1 MSARYTTLATAVA
14 LAVAFSSPVD
24 ALTITRAFSGL
35 WVDAAEPSR
44 GLGAEVIA
52 GATGPELHAYWF
64 TRDAAGK
71 PVWIRAQGPIKGARA
86 VLDASVASASTPV
99 HWGKVTASFVDCGH
113 GTLAFQPDDSRQRT
127 APSNLVR
134 AAASSADACTGGL
147 SDDHVASNDV
157 RIVQFLGNT
166 GVVPAASGKLR
177 FEDRGDRTDFK
188 VQVEDLPV
196 GTYSLRVAGT
206 ERAALNVVAA
216 AIGTFAEA
224 EFRSPVEPGKILLDF
239 DPRKQLIEVVQGST
253 VFLARTFDGDG
264 RDDHAN
270 PGGTF
275 ERYVLELETSNDGPQ
290 MRAVL
295 DDGRG
300 RSEFSVELED
310 FAVGRYT
317 VLVNGAERGSID
329 VVAVEGG
336 TEGEIEFRDP
346 PEPGH
351 VDLDFDPR
359 GQSIAIA
366 TNGAIVLSG
375 NFPSVPTNSVGHGGG
390 NDDPPGDDHGGGG
403 NDDPPGD
410 DHGGGGSDDPPGDD
424 HGGGGNDDRPGDD
437 TAVAVTTTHPVTTM
451 AVAAVAVTA
460 GIEA

>member
-1 MSARYTTLATAVA
+1 MEALMSARYTTLAAAVT
-14 LAVAFSSPVD
+14 LAVAFSAPVD

-35 WVDAAEPSR
+35 WVDAAQPAR
-44 GLGAEVIA
+44 GLGAEVVA

-71 PVWIRAQGPIKGARA
+71 PVWIKAQGPIKGNVA
-86 VLDASVASASTPV
+86 VLDASVASVSPTV
-99 HWGKVTASFVDCGH
+99 HWGKVTASFDDCGH

-127 APSNLVR
+127 AASSIVR
-134 AAASSADACTGGL
+134 ASASSTDACTGGL

-166 GVVPAASGKLR
+166 GVVPAASGKAR

-188 VQVEDLPV
+188 VQVEDLPA
-196 GTYSLRVAGT
+196 GAYSLRVAGT
-206 ERAALNVVAA
+206 ERATLNVVAA
-216 AIGTFAEA
+216 SIGTFAEA
-224 EFRSPVEPGKILLDF
+224 EFRSPVEPGKLLLDF
-239 DPRKQLIEVVQGST
+239 DPRAQLVEVVQGST
-253 VFLARTFDGDG
+253 VFLSRTFAGG
-264 RDDHAN
+264 ARDDDAN
-270 PGGTF
+270 PGGTL
-275 ERYVLELETSNDGPQ
+275 ERYVLELEAANDGPQ

-310 FAVGRYT
+310 FAPGRYT
-317 VLVNGAERGSID
+317 LLVNGAEQGAID

-351 VDLDFDPR
+351 ADLDFDPR
-359 GQSIAIA
+359 GQSIAIVA
-366 TNGAIVLSG
+366 DASIVLSG
-375 NFPSVPTNSVGHGGG
+375 MFPSAPTNSIGHG

-410 DHGGGGSDDPPGDD
+410 DHGGGNDDPPGDDHGGGNDDPPGDDHGGGNDDPPGDD
-424 HGGGGNDDRPGDD
+424 HGGGGGRGRGR
-437 TAVAVTTTHPVTTM
+437 H
-451 AVAAVAVTA
+451 
-460 GIEA
+460 